1 MNDYHWPYYYNYP
14 VFNPTTQQ
22 NWSGYP
28 FEIDHQDLTTY
39 IVNHDQP
46 PFSKDQGRKPSVIN
60 ISQATKQNKTFR
72 TAIWTG
78 KYLQVTLMSIK
89 VGDEIGLEIH
99 SNHDQFLRI
108 EAGNGLVLMGDNKEQ
123 LTFQRRVASGSAIM
137 VPAGTW
143 HNIKNTGNQPLKLY
157 SIYAPPEHAFGTVHQ
172 TKAEALAAEHH

>member
-1 MNDYHWPYYYNYP
+1 M
-14 VFNPTTQQ
+14 QQ
-22 NWSGYP
+22 NWWSYP
-28 FEIDHQDLTTY
+28 LGIEHQDLTTY
-39 IVNHDQP
+39 IVSNDQH

-78 KYLQVTLMSIK
+78 KYLQVTLMSIE

-123 LTFQRRVASGSAIM
+123 LIFQRRVESDSAVM
-137 VPAGTW
+137 VPAGKW

-157 SIYAPPEHAFGTVHQ
+157 SIYAPAEHELGTVHQ
-172 TKAEALAAEHH
+172 TKAEAIKESGHY